1 MDDRPPVAAPLERS
15 TTMAAR
21 KKALTPITDP
31 FRATGS
37 ALRAAAEAGDAVAQ
51 AELDRRAAKKA
62 AAKA

>member
-1 MDDRPPVAAPLERS
+1 
-15 TTMAAR
+15 MAAR
-21 KKALTPITDP
+21 KKVPTITDP

-37 ALRAAAEAGDAVAQ
+37 ALRAAAEAGDTVAQ